1 MATNHDMLARLRGL
15 TDQARAFAVRRRLGW
30 RHGAAT
36 GVVVLAGVVLMGA
49 ANAALGDGPDPIDPS
64 ERLKIE
70 VVQPVEP
77 VFTSGPVMDVGTLVD
92 GFEPGMLRQASV
104 SGPDPLLIDPNFDEE
119 PKGGGGFFRRF
130 TSAIQQAL
138 PREERSPPPRIR
150 RDDRAYGFDEPRP
163 DWQAEREARRAW
175 RERIEA
181 ERRAERAM
189 RDRYERER
197 YERERYERDRYERDR
212 YERDRYEAERRD
224 RRQMRQ
230 RMDEP
235 PPYDAYDEEPVG

>member
-1 MATNHDMLARLRGL
+1 MATTDDILARLRGL
-15 TDQARAFAVRRRLGW
+15 KDQAKAFAVRHRLGW

-36 GVVVLAGVVLMGA
+36 GVVVLAGVALMGA
-49 ANAALGDGPDPIDPS
+49 ANAALGEGPEPIDPS
-64 ERLKIE
+64 QRLKIE

-77 VFTSGPVMDVGTLVD
+77 VFTSGPVMEVGTLVD
-92 GFEPGMLRQASV
+92 GFEPGMLRETAV
-104 SGPDPLLIDPNFDEE
+104 VGPDPLNLDPHFDEE
-119 PKGGGGFFRRF
+119 AKGPGGFFRRF

-181 ERRAERAM
+181 ERRAEREM
-189 RDRYERER
+189 RDHYERER

-212 YERDRYEAERRD
+212 YEAERRD
-224 RRQMRQ
+224 RREMRQ